1 MAVKPE
7 DVIAQLIKDY
17 KFVFTSEEGIRV
29 LADLQRRCFFTSST
43 FVPDN
48 ANETFV
54 REGQRSVVLHI
65 NNFINTKDK

>member
-1 MAVKPE
+1 MAKPE
-7 DVIAQLIKDY
+7 DIIAQLQKDY
-17 KFVFTSEEGIRV
+17 KFVFSNDEGKRV

-65 NNFINTKDK
+65 LNMLNTKDK

>member
-1 MAVKPE
+1 MAKPE
-7 DVIAQLIKDY
+7 EIIAQLIKDY
-17 KFVFTSEEGIRV
+17 NFVFSSDEGKKV
-29 LADLQRRCFFTSST
+29 LDDLKRRCFYTSST

>member
-1 MAVKPE
+1 VAKPE
-7 DVIAQLIKDY
+7 DKIAQLIKDY
-17 KFVFTSEEGIRV
+17 KFVFSSDEGKRV
-29 LADLQRRCFFTSST
+29 LDDLQRRCFYTSST

-65 NNFINTKDK
+65 NNFLNTKDK

>member
-1 MAVKPE
+1 VVDREKIIE
-7 DVIAQLIKDY
+7 QLKKDY
-17 KFVFTSEEGIRV
+17 QYIFSTDEGKRV
-29 LADLQRRCFFTSST
+29 LSDLQRRCFFTTST

-65 NNFINTKDK
+65 INMITKKDK

>member
-1 MAVKPE
+1 MADPQKIIE
-7 DVIAQLIKDY
+7 QLKKDY
-17 KFVFTSEEGIRV
+17 QHIFDTDEGKRV
-29 LADLQRRCFFTSST
+29 LSDLQRRCFFTVST

-65 NNFINTKDK
+65 INMITKKET

>member
-1 MAVKPE
+1 VVDREKIIE
-7 DVIAQLIKDY
+7 QLKKDY
-17 KFVFTSEEGIRV
+17 QHIFSTDEGKRI
-29 LADLQRRCFFTSST
+29 LSDLQRRCFFTTST

-65 NNFINTKDK
+65 INMITKKDK

>member
-1 MAVKPE
+1 MA
-7 DVIAQLIKDY
+7 DAQQILEQLKKDY
-17 KFVFTSEEGIRV
+17 QHIFDTDEGKRV
-29 LADLQRRCFFTSST
+29 LADLQRRCFFKAST

-65 NNFINTKDK
+65 INMITKKEK

>member
-1 MAVKPE
+1 MVKPE
-7 DVIAQLIKDY
+7 DKIAQLIKDY
-17 KFVFTSEEGIRV
+17 KFVFSSDEGNRV
-29 LADLQRRCFFTSST
+29 LDDLQRRCFYTSST

-65 NNFINTKDK
+65 NNFLNTKDK

>member
-1 MAVKPE
+1 MA
-7 DVIAQLIKDY
+7 DAQQILEQLKKDY
-17 KFVFTSEEGIRV
+17 QHIFDTDEGKRV
-29 LADLQRRCFFTSST
+29 LADLQRRCFFQVST

-65 NNFINTKDK
+65 INMITKKEK

>member
-1 MAVKPE
+1 VVDREKIIE
-7 DVIAQLIKDY
+7 QLKKDY
-17 KFVFTSEEGIRV
+17 QHIFSTDEGKRV
-29 LADLQRRCFFTSST
+29 LSDLQRRCFFTTST

-65 NNFINTKDK
+65 INMITKKDK